1 MTVKNEELRSRLWR
15 IVMTGSTLVI
25 IVIAVFF
32 LVKMFRANPIEGTW
46 VSEDLDM
53 VLTVKGNS
61 SIEAKIPEI
70 LEGEDVRVRLDYTID
85 KEEKTLSIKLDE
97 KDMDSVIEKSD
108 GSLTEEIVTSCV
120 GPILTSFDYSVDEN
134 EMTLTER
141 EYGEQYTFIK
151 E

>member
-1 MTVKNEELRSRLWR
+1 MTVKNEELRSRVWR

-25 IVIAVFF
+25 VIIAVFF
-32 LVKMFRANPIEGTW
+32 LVRMFRENPIEGTW
-46 VSEDLDM
+46 NSEDFDM

-61 SIEAKIPEI
+61 AIEVKIPEI
-70 LEGEDVRVRLDYTID
+70 LEGEDVKVELDYTID
-85 KEEKTLSIKLDE
+85 KDEKTLSIKLDE
-97 KDMDSVIEKSD
+97 TNMDSIIEKSD
-108 GSLTEEIVTSCV
+108 GTLTEEIVTSCV
-120 GPILTSFDYSVDEN
+120 GPLLTTFDYSVDEN

>member
-1 MTVKNEELRSRLWR
+1 MTVKNEELRSRVWR

-25 IVIAVFF
+25 VVIAVFF
-32 LVKMFRANPIEGTW
+32 LVRMFRENPIEGTW
-46 VSEDLDM
+46 NSEDFDM

-61 SIEAKIPEI
+61 SIEVKIPEI
-70 LEGEDVRVRLDYTID
+70 LEGEDVKVELDYAID
-85 KEEKTLSIKLDE
+85 KDEKTLSIKLDE
-97 KDMDSVIEKSD
+97 TNMDSIIEKSD
-108 GSLTEEIVTSCV
+108 GTLTEEIVTSCV
-120 GPILTSFDYSVDEN
+120 GPLLTTFDYSVDED